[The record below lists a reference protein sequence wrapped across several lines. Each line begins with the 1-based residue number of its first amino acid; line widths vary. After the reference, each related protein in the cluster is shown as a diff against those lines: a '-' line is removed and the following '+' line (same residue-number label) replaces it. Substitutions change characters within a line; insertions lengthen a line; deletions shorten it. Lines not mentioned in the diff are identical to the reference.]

1 MITDRFY
8 NYDDALDGL
17 RTQLTLAPEGKDR
30 NLAFLVTDG
39 GKPVEAYEPKLYAEA
54 KTWLEDHAHIKNV
67 SNRSTF
73 LQEYFNVHFYYSE
86 SPSTSKV
93 NLTVVMDSLTL
104 GTAAGTLHIIQDHFV
119 RLASAKGLTPGTAFI
134 FAVEASL
141 Q

>member
-17 RTQLTLAPEGKDR
+17 LKHLALTPEGKDR
-30 NLAFLVTDG
+30 NIAFLVTEG
-39 GKPVEAYEPKLYAEA
+39 GKPVEAYNPKLHTEA
-54 KTWLEDHAHIKNV
+54 KTWLEDHAHMKNV

-86 SPSTSKV
+86 SPSTSKL

-104 GTAAGTLHIIQDHFV
+104 GTAAGTLHVIQDHFV
-119 RLASAKGLTPGTAFI
+119 RSASARGLTLGTVFI